1 MMLHV
6 LAQMSVAV
14 TSRAMLVAFDRLG
27 VDAAAGYVV
36 ALWLPVVASA
46 LVAEVCAL
54 RRIRNEEVVAARVPA
69 LVAVLR

>member
-14 TSRAMLVAFDRLG
+14 TSRAMLVSFDRLG
-27 VDAAAGYVV
+27 VDAAAAYLI

-54 RRIRNEEVVAARVPA
+54 RRFRREEVAAPRVPA
-69 LVAVLR
+69 LVVAVR